1 MNTFSASEIKRKF
14 VPPTRCNI
22 HFDGKILTDSSGETG
37 DRLAVVLS
45 GDTDQCLQGKLLSAR
60 MIEDGSGSSQADE
73 VVASL
78 DDWKARD
85 NVYAMCFDTTSANT
99 VSKKM

>member
-1 MNTFSASEIKRKF
+1 M
-14 VPPTRCNI
+14 
-22 HFDGKILTDSSGETG
+22 
-37 DRLAVVLS
+37 VLS

-60 MIEDGSGSSQADE
+60 MIEDGTGSSQADE

-85 NVYAMCFDTTSANT
+85 NVNAMCFDTTSANT
-99 VSKKM
+99 VSEKVECKAVIDFHKSLIFRAGREELQ